1 MWYEVRDDNGNGLRV
16 AEVKKGVD
24 ATLSGPH
31 RLEDSV
37 ERVTLGFPPIG
48 SIPKIPP
55 DSGTIAGLEDPIR
68 IGSTDLLTFSPLG
81 TASSGTLYVTDG
93 RMRSTPSFCT
103 ARRPGC
109 GSGASTPGDAS
120 GRCES
125 RSAPAGLPGDGCFCD
140 RGLSHVHDTEC

>member
-93 RMRSTPSFCT
+93 RNALYAIVLYGKT
-103 ARRPGC
+103 ARLRVWRF
-109 GSGASTPGDAS
+109 DAW
-120 GRCES
+120 R
-125 RSAPAGLPGDGCFCD
+125 RKWTL
-140 RGLSHVHDTEC
+140 